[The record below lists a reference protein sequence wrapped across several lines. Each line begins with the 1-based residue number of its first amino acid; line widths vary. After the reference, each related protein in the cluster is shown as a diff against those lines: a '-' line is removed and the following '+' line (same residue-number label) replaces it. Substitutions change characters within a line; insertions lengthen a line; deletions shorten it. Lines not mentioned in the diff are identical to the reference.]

1 MFAHATSACASSQIP
16 RVVSHRKSSNAVAAT
31 SSSRSSHAENAMML
45 GFGGAFETR
54 RFSAMVARNAVSD
67 TNANRASGRG
77 MLLLAKATAE
87 VRVFASFGGIARG
100 ERRRR
105 DDFGAATFCAFS
117 FGSAKNLLFV
127 SAVGLLSNGKGGRLL
142 SVRTFSMA
150 FCASSS
156 PRHL

>member
-1 MFAHATSACASSQIP
+1 M
-16 RVVSHRKSSNAVAAT
+16 
-31 SSSRSSHAENAMML
+31 
-45 GFGGAFETR
+45 
-54 RFSAMVARNAVSD
+54 SD

-87 VRVFASFGGIARG
+87 VRVFASFGRVARG
-100 ERRRR
+100 RGEGGTI
-105 DDFGAATFCAFS
+105 FGAATFCAFS

-127 SAVGLLSNGKGGRLL
+127 SAVGLLSMERGEI
-142 SVRTFSMA
+142 VIRTLSMA

>member
-31 SSSRSSHAENAMML
+31 SSSSSRSSHAENAMML

-87 VRVFASFGGIARG
+87 VRIFASFGWAQRWG
-100 ERRRR
+100 EEKEGRFRSG
-105 DDFGAATFCAFS
+105 DFFVRALKTS
-117 FGSAKNLLFV
+117 FLFV
-127 SAVGLLSNGKGGRLL
+127 SAVGLLLSNVL
-142 SVRTFSMA
+142 SKLFLAR
-150 FCASSS
+150 
-156 PRHL
+156 PRHK

>member
-31 SSSRSSHAENAMML
+31 SSSRSSNAENAMML

-87 VRVFASFGGIARG
+87 VRIFASFGWAQRWG
-100 ERRRR
+100 EEKEGRFRSG
-105 DDFGAATFCAFS
+105 DFFVRALKTS
-117 FGSAKNLLFV
+117 FLFV
-127 SAVGLLSNGKGGRLL
+127 SAVGLLLSNLL
-142 SVRTFSMA
+142 SKLFLAR
-150 FCASSS
+150 
-156 PRHL
+156 PRHK

>member
-31 SSSRSSHAENAMML
+31 SSSSRSSHAENATTL

-87 VRVFASFGGIARG
+87 VRIFASFGWAQRWG
-100 ERRRR
+100 EEKEGRFRSG
-105 DDFGAATFCAFS
+105 DFFVRALKTS
-117 FGSAKNLLFV
+117 FLFV
-127 SAVGLLSNGKGGRLL
+127 SAVGLLLSNVL
-142 SVRTFSMA
+142 SKLFLAR
-150 FCASSS
+150 
-156 PRHL
+156 PRHK